1 MLQGRPTCLLL
12 KKDPI
17 ALDVLQAVTVPV
29 DKEDRLKFDP
39 TCFEGFVVWRD
50 LQSML

>member
-1 MLQGRPTCLLL
+1 ML

-17 ALDVLQAVTVPV
+17 ALEVLQAVTVPV